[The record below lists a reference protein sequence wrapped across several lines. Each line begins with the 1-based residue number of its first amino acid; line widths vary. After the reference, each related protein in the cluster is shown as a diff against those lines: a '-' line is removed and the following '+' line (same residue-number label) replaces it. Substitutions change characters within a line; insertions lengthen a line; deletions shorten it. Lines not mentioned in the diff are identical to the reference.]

1 MPTVSI
7 DHGEA
12 IVFAHQGQTASSD
25 ADSDSSSSKSNG
37 NAPAALHLP
46 RPAAVIVPALAKLR
60 WRWQIGT
67 AATPILKIDHHSAL
81 FRKVHWEA
89 AVARV
94 RWEAAVRAKRA
105 EGGRQPTVGIDYAEA
120 IAFAR
125 QRQNPTFVRPPIECS
140 HLLESGAGQVTHL
153 AGLAHTAQV

>member
-12 IVFAHQGQTASSD
+12 IVFAHQGQNPTIVTTPGFIVVEIEWQCTCS
-25 ADSDSSSSKSNG
+25 
-37 NAPAALHLP
+37 LHLP